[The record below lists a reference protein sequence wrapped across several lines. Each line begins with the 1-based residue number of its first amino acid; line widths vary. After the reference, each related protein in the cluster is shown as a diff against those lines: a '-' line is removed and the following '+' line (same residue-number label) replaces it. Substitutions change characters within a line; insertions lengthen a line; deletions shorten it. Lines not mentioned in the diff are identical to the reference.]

1 MKTEI
6 IIASCLAVASLVGFA
21 FVIITGIKD
30 AKRRK
35 QNGPFKDR

>member
-6 IIASCLAVASLVGFA
+6 IIASCLGAASVVGFA
-21 FVIITGIKD
+21 FVIINGIKD

-35 QNGPFKDR
+35 HNGPFKDR